1 MEVLKDTG
9 VPEVLLVERDRG
21 SSTLEGLRQI
31 DASHA
36 CPPLT
41 AAPSVRRRPGNINAP
56 SRRGPCRTPD
66 HPPELLADRRVQFP
80 LERQDQRDA
89 FVEADPADS
98 RYLRMTWLPDR

>member
-1 MEVLKDTG
+1 MEVLTDTG

-66 HPPELLADRRVQFP
+66 HRPELPEDRRVQFP
-80 LERQDQRDA
+80 LERHGPRHEVVDA
-89 FVEADPADS
+89 RHGKATGQEK
-98 RYLRMTWLPDR
+98 